1 MMTKDGAAPARSP
14 VPDLTVPNAVR
25 PFYLGGAPARGQLVR
40 LGPLADAILSRH
52 AMPAP
57 VTALLGEALA
67 LTAGL
72 ATALKFEG
80 SFSLQARGDGPV
92 AMLLADATAAG
103 ALRGY
108 AKVDRAGVAAL
119 DPYPSAARLLGAGHL
134 AFTVDQG
141 PEMERYQG
149 IVPLEGAS
157 LSDLTHTW
165 FRTSQQVEA
174 AVKLACARTPS
185 GWRAAALLLER
196 IAFEGGEERVRGTPE
211 EQDEAWRTAVTLA
224 GSATA
229 AEMLDEGLAP
239 ERLLWRL
246 FHELAPKAQAARP
259 VSFGCRCTRERI
271 GRVLEGFGEEDLD
284 HMAEDGAITVTCEF
298 CNVDFRF
305 ARDELGRDEPGRD
318 EPGRDEPGRDA
329 PGRDTLGAR

>member
-1 MMTKDGAAPARSP
+1 MSPGATPPGATSPRDAPDRAASP

-25 PFYLGGAPARGQLVR
+25 PFYLEGAPARGQLVR
-40 LGPLADAILSRH
+40 LGPLAEAVLSRH

-72 ATALKFEG
+72 AAALKFEG

-92 AMLLADATAAG
+92 ALLLADCTASG

-108 AKVDRAGVAAL
+108 AKVDAAAVAAL
-119 DPYPSAARLLGAGHL
+119 DANPSAARLLGAGHL

-149 IVPLEGAS
+149 IVPLEGAT

-174 AVKLACARTPS
+174 AVKLAAAPTSS

-196 IAFEGGEERVRGTPE
+196 IAFEGGGERRKATPE
-211 EQDEAWRTAVTLA
+211 EEDEAWRTAVTLA
-224 GSATA
+224 GSVTA
-229 AEMLDEGLAP
+229 AELLDDALSP

-246 FHELAPKAQAARP
+246 FHDLAPKAQAPRP

-271 GRVLEGFGEEDLD
+271 ARILSGFGPGDLD
-284 HMAEDGAITVTCEF
+284 QMAEAGAITVRCEF
-298 CNVDFRF
+298 CNVDFHFLRG
-305 ARDELGRDEPGRD
+305 DV
-318 EPGRDEPGRDA
+318 
-329 PGRDTLGAR
+329 GAGTG

>member
-1 MMTKDGAAPARSP
+1 MSPRDEPDHAENP

-25 PFYLGGAPARGQLVR
+25 PFYLEGAPARGQLVR
-40 LGPLADAILSRH
+40 LGPLAEAVLSRH

-72 ATALKFEG
+72 AAALKFEG

-92 AMLLADATAAG
+92 AMLLADCTATG

-108 AKVDRAGVAAL
+108 AKVDAAAVAAL
-119 DPYPSAARLLGAGHL
+119 DAHPSAARLLGAGHL

-141 PEMERYQG
+141 PDMERYQG
-149 IVPLEGAS
+149 IVPLEGAT

-174 AVKLACARTPS
+174 AVKLAAARTAS

-196 IAFEGGEERVRGTPE
+196 IAFEGGEEREKGTPE
-211 EQDEAWRTAVTLA
+211 EEDEAWRTAVTLA

-229 AEMLDEGLAP
+229 AEMLDDGLAP

-246 FHELAPKAQAARP
+246 FHELGPKAQAARP

-271 GRVLEGFGEEDLD
+271 GRILDGFGADDLD
-284 HMAEDGAITVTCEF
+284 HMAEQGAITVTCEF

-305 ARDELGRDEPGRD
+305 RRGDV
-318 EPGRDEPGRDA
+318 
-329 PGRDTLGAR
+329 GARSG